1 MRGDTRSV
9 DWLRLIRLLTQYIA
23 PGLVAVVMLGELL
36 GASLTGPSLSGST
49 GVYNCLLLAAFT
61 VLTVTM
67 IAICGWTVFL
77 WDIDRLFFKLEN
89 KIDAQIGELDTKSPD
104 REQDGSLLGPCP

>member
-1 MRGDTRSV
+1 MRGDARSV

-36 GASLTGPSLSGST
+36 GASLTSLSGST

-67 IAICGWTVFL
+67 MMGHQLRMRSDNLRKVL
-77 WDIDRLFFKLEN
+77 V
-89 KIDAQIGELDTKSPD
+89 
-104 REQDGSLLGPCP
+104 